1 MVKPRIGSA
10 LKVVDAQ
17 IVASRE
23 SSTESWV
30 SVEMAAVGLRLRWS
44 AVQARKP
51 SRRKPPR
58 WPRRAGNLPII
69 VGELD
74 NRDVLPS
81 PSKNQIFKFFLIF
94 SHDFVKVS
102 NFDEFKN

>member
-17 IVASRE
+17 IAASRE

-30 SVEMAAVGLRLRWS
+30 GRDGSSGFEAPLAS
-44 AVQARKP
+44 VQARRP

-69 VGELD
+69 VGEFD
-74 NRDVLPS
+74 RDVLPS
-81 PSKNQIFKFFLIF
+81 PSKMKYSIGDIFQILC
-94 SHDFVKVS
+94 
-102 NFDEFKN
+102 NF